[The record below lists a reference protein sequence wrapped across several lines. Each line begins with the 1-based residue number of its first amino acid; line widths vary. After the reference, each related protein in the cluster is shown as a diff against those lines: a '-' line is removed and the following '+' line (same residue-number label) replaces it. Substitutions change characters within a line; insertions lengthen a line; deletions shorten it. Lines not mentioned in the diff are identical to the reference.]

1 LRYRITGNF
10 CGQLWTAEIKIA
22 EYYVKQMFDVRI
34 YKSAQ
39 ITFSNSNSSGSVK
52 YLIRPNYYTQ
62 IKEKWY
68 YINVY
73 TTIKGYL
80 AVT

>member
-1 LRYRITGNF
+1 
-10 CGQLWTAEIKIA
+10 
-22 EYYVKQMFDVRI
+22 MFDVCI

-39 ITFSNSNSSGSVK
+39 ITFSNFNSSGSVK

-62 IKEKWY
+62 IKEKNWY

-73 TTIKGYL
+73 TIIKGYL